1 MMKWRTVLRAGG
13 KTLGM
18 INNLREFVQRIED
31 TQNAPACIHHKD
43 RGNKSLAVY
52 G

>member
-1 MMKWRTVLRAGG
+1 MKWRTALRAGG

-31 TQNAPACIHHKD
+31 AQNAPACIHHKE
-43 RGNKSLAVY
+43 RGNTSVAGY